1 MEGLFS
7 HFFSADRRGYHEED
21 MRWFLEL
28 ANQQD
33 DWCVPHVSDIVIGG
47 TSEQDL
53 IPKDAISMCTFK
65 MYLSR
70 LLGECDRQNED
81 PARCGPLLLH
91 QYHPRLQVGQ
101 ALVKKASVGSSGP
114 YIPTFYQE
122 SPGHLPP
129 SRQAS
134 GDECSNRWPTSTF

>member
-1 MEGLFS
+1 MYALQKNTFVMYNIMVLFLGIYVHVCIVNRFSSVQIRLLMEGLFS

-53 IPKDAISMCTFK
+53 LDELQKSIYEKEKSRTATLTVEVCVILFK
-65 MYLSR
+65 V
-70 LLGECDRQNED
+70 
-81 PARCGPLLLH
+81 
-91 QYHPRLQVGQ
+91 HPVFIQIAFVQVKTQ
-101 ALVKKASVGSSGP
+101 ANP
-114 YIPTFYQE
+114 
-122 SPGHLPP
+122 
-129 SRQAS
+129 R
-134 GDECSNRWPTSTF
+134 N

>member
-53 IPKDAISMCTFK
+53 VDELQKSIYEKEKSRTATLTVEVCVILLKVHSVCLLTLGAPAQFAEGLHFSAFSFKLRLFKLEPRQIPEIKVWWT
-65 MYLSR
+65 
-70 LLGECDRQNED
+70 
-81 PARCGPLLLH
+81 
-91 QYHPRLQVGQ
+91 
-101 ALVKKASVGSSGP
+101 
-114 YIPTFYQE
+114 
-122 SPGHLPP
+122 
-129 SRQAS
+129 
-134 GDECSNRWPTSTF
+134 